1 MLQVFLGQFAD
12 LLVVIL
18 IIAAAISAFSGNMES
33 TLVILVV
40 IVLNAVL
47 GTVQYKKAE
56 KSLDSLKSLSSP
68 NAKVLRAG
76 EKQEIPARDVVPGDI
91 LLLEA
96 GDLVAADGR
105 IIRNYSLQVNES
117 SLTGESTNVDKK
129 GGRDRGRVCIGRPYE
144 YGLFGKPCHLWKGGC
159 HRYGNRHAY
168 GNR

>member
-1 MLQVFLGQFAD
+1 MKEWYQISTEDVMENMETTRNGLHEEEVKKRREVYGENVLAEGKKKTMLQVFLGQFAD

-76 EKQEIPARDVVPGDI
+76 EKQEIPAREVVPVIFYCWRRAI
-91 LLLEA
+91 LLRRTE
-96 GDLVAADGR
+96 
-105 IIRNYSLQVNES
+105 ES
-117 SLTGESTNVDKK
+117 
-129 GGRDRGRVCIGRPYE
+129 
-144 YGLFGKPCHLWKGGC
+144 
-159 HRYGNRHAY
+159 
-168 GNR
+168 